1 MTTKNLREFLNK
13 KVFEIDEV
21 EKCDQIGIVNG
32 LAWTA
37 VGVDVLKIEAVKIK
51 GKGAMTITGQL
62 GDVMK
67 ESAQIAFSV
76 VKVLI
81 DEGKLKAA
89 QDAKAGAAKASRDGK
104 NSALRANGGASKS
117 SAARNLGTEE
127 NSGSSEQIYNKFD
140 LHIHVPEGA
149 TPKDGPS
156 AGITMS
162 TAIASILSE
171 RKVRAD
177 LAMTGEITLSG
188 KVLPIGGLKEKLIA
202 AHKAKIAEVLIP
214 RKNYERDLAEI
225 PGEVKNDL
233 KITPVDRIEEVLK
246 LALV

>member
-1 MTTKNLREFLNK
+1 M
-13 KVFEIDEV
+13 
-21 EKCDQIGIVNG
+21 
-32 LAWTA
+32 
-37 VGVDVLKIEAVKIK
+37 
-51 GKGAMTITGQL
+51 
-62 GDVMK
+62 
-67 ESAQIAFSV
+67 
-76 VKVLI
+76 
-81 DEGKLKAA
+81 
-89 QDAKAGAAKASRDGK
+89 
-104 NSALRANGGASKS
+104 
-117 SAARNLGTEE
+117 
-127 NSGSSEQIYNKFD
+127 
-140 LHIHVPEGA
+140 PEGA

-171 RKVRAD
+171 REVRAD

-225 PGEVKNDL
+225 PDEVKNDL
-233 KITPVDRIEEVLK
+233 KITPVDRIKEVLK